1 MEPKLG
7 GFSIISKLRG
17 GGEDRLGGW
26 GREPFLPHLSLH
38 NLPLGDDTNPKYAGT
53 GGLAIWRFGGLAG
66 WLAGSLAIELPSHH
80 VTNLASLIDGRSPLT
95 RK

>member
-53 GGLAIWRFGGLAG
+53 GGLAVWRFG
-66 WLAGSLAIELPSHH
+66 WLAGWFTGHRITIPSRNQPCLSYRR
-80 VTNLASLIDGRSPLT
+80 T
-95 RK
+95 

>member
-1 MEPKLG
+1 MCLG
-7 GFSIISKLRG
+7 S
-17 GGEDRLGGW
+17 
-26 GREPFLPHLSLH
+26 
-38 NLPLGDDTNPKYAGT
+38 
-53 GGLAIWRFGGLAG
+53 GLALLLLVIDRFGMTREGEEAG